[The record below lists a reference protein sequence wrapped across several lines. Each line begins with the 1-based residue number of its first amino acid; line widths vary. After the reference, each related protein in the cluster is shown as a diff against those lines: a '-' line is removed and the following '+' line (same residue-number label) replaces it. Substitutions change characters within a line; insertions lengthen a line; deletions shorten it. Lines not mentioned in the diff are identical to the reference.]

1 MGCCRHNKNKGDRV
15 TYIDIMMIKIRDIIG
30 HKYERS
36 ICCNALHK
44 TSAREEELSE
54 HHKLILIQK

>member
-1 MGCCRHNKNKGDRV
+1 MTFTLKHIREGSYN
-15 TYIDIMMIKIRDIIG
+15 DIMMIKIRDIIG

-44 TSAREEELSE
+44 TSTREEELSE
-54 HHKLILIQK
+54 HHKLIIIQK